1 MIPSIQFK
9 YHLVSTSHSSTDSQG
24 IPEFREFLKKIR
36 EFQEY
41 GYSPNNS
48 RNSRNLH
55 KQDSEFLALYFQLWG
70 LDGGVAA
77 YIKYI

>member
-24 IPEFREFLKKIR
+24 IPKFR

-48 RNSRNLH
+48 WNSRNLH
-55 KQDSEFLALYFQLWG
+55 KQDSEFRALYFQLWG
-70 LDGGVAA
+70 LDGGVAV